1 MDQYKNNNQKGKIG
15 WGMILI
21 FVGAFLFLSNLGII
35 PSIGRLIGLFWP
47 MIIIFGALLFH
58 VGFYQNKKNY
68 GLLMPGGTLLTIGI
82 VCQSSMLWNIW
93 DVMWPGFILAPAIGM
108 LEMYLFGKQSKGL
121 LIPVGILS
129 GLSLLF
135 FSMSIRGLGP
145 LGRYILPAVLI
156 FIGLV
161 LLAKDKKQRAGFDDQ
176 YSNDYQNYNDG
187 QNEYRNY

>member
-1 MDQYKNNNQKGKIG
+1 
-15 WGMILI
+15 
-21 FVGAFLFLSNLGII
+21 
-35 PSIGRLIGLFWP
+35 
-47 MIIIFGALLFH
+47 
-58 VGFYQNKKNY
+58 
-68 GLLMPGGTLLTIGI
+68 
-82 VCQSSMLWNIW
+82 
-93 DVMWPGFILAPAIGM
+93 MWPGFILAPAIGM